1 MPLGFCTFSSQFK
14 SKRIE
19 VARGSACLL
28 GDIRRSIFRRGI
40 DVSFRFRIFLNN
52 QLIRKVASVETS
64 TIVLSFCFYHDF
76 VFFVVHDDYFCFDL
90 SSLFSSS
97 IPFQLGFLFGIFF
110 PPKKSLRRRR
120 LRERERETRERER
133 ERERDTNTNT
143 NNNNS
148 GRRRCL
154 LLCPQTTTTILRSL
168 KEKKIYTLPS
178 V

>member
-40 DVSFRFRIFLNN
+40 DVSFRFRTFLNN
-52 QLIRKVASVETS
+52 QLIRKVSSVETS
-64 TIVLSFCFYHDF
+64 TIILSFCFYHDF

-133 ERERDTNTNT
+133 ETRERERERETPT
-143 NNNNS
+143 
-148 GRRRCL
+148 
-154 LLCPQTTTTILRSL
+154 PTTTATTAGGDDVSCYVHRRQP
-168 KEKKIYTLPS
+168 PS
-178 V
+178 FEA

>member
-1 MPLGFCTFSSQFK
+1 MTLGYCTFSSQFK

-19 VARGSACLL
+19 VARESACLL
-28 GDIRRSIFRRGI
+28 GDIRLSIFRRGI
-40 DVSFRFRIFLNN
+40 DISFRFRTFLNN

-110 PPKKSLRRRR
+110 PAKKKLEKKRRRR
-120 LRERERETRERER
+120 LRERERETRAREIGI
-133 ERERDTNTNT
+133 D
-143 NNNNS
+143 
-148 GRRRCL
+148 GG
-154 LLCPQTTTTILRSL
+154 
-168 KEKKIYTLPS
+168 
-178 V
+178 